1 MRRIGG
7 WTLILATVAL
17 PLQAQAVLL
26 RLNPRDGMVIRNQL
40 TMETHGPR
48 GFPSQVTSDTTLPL
62 FRATLWQT
70 QTITDLTEE
79 EFTLTQVLDS
89 VQIESP
95 SLPMLAG
102 LASETNDMMRGMV
115 TVTRMTRRGVTTHV
129 DVQLPEAMQ
138 DNVLAE
144 ALRGGLAGVDGG
156 IGSQMNVA
164 LPERPVQVGETWL
177 DSLDLTVPA
186 SGLDSSGTA
195 SYHTAS
201 TLRSLDGPVAVIG
214 IVGNL
219 RLAGSG
225 LTGPLPSST
234 VTIEGEIRVDL
245 EAGHLVSMTSEMS
258 TRTPGPSGDLSFKV
272 LVSSITR

>member
-1 MRRIGG
+1 
-7 WTLILATVAL
+7 
-17 PLQAQAVLL
+17 
-26 RLNPRDGMVIRNQL
+26 MVIRNQL

-89 VQIESP
+89 VQ
-95 SLPMLAG
+95 
-102 LASETNDMMRGMV
+102 MRGMV